1 MKTRKTDW
9 RVRAADPKDDKRKYR
24 AADWIVET
32 REVGEGKDKKTE
44 RVVRCSISSETP
56 YARYMADPESGEW
69 VKALEVLGHG
79 PGEIDDTRMR
89 DGLVIQDHHYGEQI
103 GIMDKPEVKDGK
115 ICGTIRFGHSQK
127 ARDIE
132 ADALDGIKRNMSV
145 GYIVNEYKRD
155 GVDAATGLPIF
166 RVTNW
171 TPYEASFVNVPADTN
186 IGVGR
191 KADTTENRSDGKTA
205 EAGHPETKNI
215 EAATIA
221 AERKDQMKLTAEQ
234 RQKIRELASAA
245 HVSGEEVADILTSE
259 RSFEEIREELLN
271 RREKYLAE
279 LAKKPAKPAEEARA
293 VIDEGDKA
301 KIRQKYDFAKVLRYY
316 AEVAESKYSSID
328 IGFER
333 EVSDELAKQTGR
345 AVQGILLPDF
355 VGNRAAANANDGG
368 LTLGTPAYNTD
379 TAAGGITGIG
389 GTGKDTI
396 ATMLLA
402 GQFIDALVATLVLRE
417 QLGAE
422 VLTGLV
428 GNISI
433 PKGGSI
439 SGGWVAE
446 GSNVAKKNPTFGQIT
461 ATPHTY
467 GAYVDITRKLLLQS
481 SVNVQAKVLEWLM
494 YACAAGIETAAFQGA
509 GTSGAPTGLCTA
521 LNAAATAWS
530 NAPTFDKIVDLVAAT
545 KTANSYKPSMK
556 FVGNSGVWAKLAKTR
571 DYEVLTDG
579 AQTPKNVGAI
589 GGSVRLLDTATNK
602 VIGRDFV
609 EANLM
614 PAAKLLFGDFTQL
627 SVCLWS
633 GTDIIVDPYA
643 NDTNG
648 GLRLVALQDSDILI
662 KRPESFALA
671 TGVHA

>member
-1 MKTRKTDW
+1 MKKRTIDR
-9 RVRAADPKDDKRKYR
+9 RIRADEPKDDKRKYR

-44 RVVRCSISSETP
+44 RVVRCSISSEKP
-56 YARYMADPESGEW
+56 YTRYMADPESGEW
-69 VKALEVLGHG
+69 VKALEVLGHK

-89 DGLVIQDHHYGEQI
+89 DGLVIQDTHYGEQI

-155 GVDAATGLPIF
+155 GVDAKTGLPIF

-191 KADTTENRSDGKTA
+191 AESDEPTTRTA
-205 EAGHPETKNI
+205 AKP
-215 EAATIA
+215 A
-221 AERKDQMKLTAEQ
+221 AESTNKKGIQIMDKPTTAGYTAEQ
-234 RQKIRELASAA
+234 KTKIREMASAA

-279 LAKKPAKPAEEARA
+279 LAKKPAKPATEARA
-293 VIDEGDKA
+293 VIDEGDQK

-316 AEVAESKYSSID
+316 AEVAESKFSSID

-355 VGNRAAANANDGG
+355 VGNRAAANSSDGS
-368 LTLGTPAYNTD
+368 LTLGTPAYDTD
-379 TAAGGITGIG
+379 TAAGGIAGIG
-389 GTGKDTI
+389 GAGKNLVDN
-396 ATMLLA
+396 MLLS
-402 GQFIDALVATLVLRE
+402 GLFIDALVATLVLRE

-446 GSNVAKKNPTFGQIT
+446 GSNASKKNPTFGQIT

-494 YACAAGIETAAFQGA
+494 YACAAGIETAAFQGS
-509 GTSGAPTGLCTA
+509 GTSGAPKGLCTA
-521 LNAAATAWS
+521 ISGTTWGNT
-530 NAPTFDKIVDLVAAT
+530 PTFDKIVDLIAAT
-545 KTANSYKPSMK
+545 KIANSYKPSMK
-556 FVGNSGVWAKLAKTR
+556 FVGDAGVWAKLAKTR
-571 DYEVLTDG
+571 DFEMLTDG
-579 AQTPKNVGAI
+579 ASDGAKNVGAI

-614 PAAKLLFGDFTQL
+614 PEKKLLFGDFTQL

-662 KRPESFALA
+662 KRPESFGLA
-671 TGVHA
+671 TNVHA

>member
-1 MKTRKTDW
+1 MKKRTIDR
-9 RVRAADPKDDKRKYR
+9 RIRADEPKDDKRKYR

-56 YARYMADPESGEW
+56 YARYMEDPESGEL
-69 VKALEVLGHG
+69 VKALEVLGHK

-89 DGLVIQDHHYGEQI
+89 DGLVIQDTHYGEQI

-115 ICGTIRFGHSQK
+115 IVGTIRFGHSQK

-155 GVDAATGLPIF
+155 GVDEKTGLPIF

-171 TPYEASFVNVPADTN
+171 TPYEASFVNVPADTGV
-186 IGVGR
+186 GVGR
-191 KADTTENRSDGKTA
+191 EEHPQNKPQTT
-205 EAGHPETKNI
+205 
-215 EAATIA
+215 AAPA
-221 AERKDQMKLTAEQ
+221 VGERQTTMKLTAEQ

-279 LAKKPAKPAEEARA
+279 LAKKPAKPADESRA

-301 KIRQKYDFAKVLRYY
+301 KIRKQYDFVKVLRYF
-316 AEVAESKYSSID
+316 AEMSESKTSSID

-333 EVSDELAKQTGR
+333 EISDELARQTGR

-355 VGNRAAANANDGG
+355 IRSAANPSDGG
-368 LTLGTPAYNTD
+368 LTFGTPAYNTD
-379 TAAGGITGIG
+379 TSAGGITGIG
-389 GTGKDTI
+389 GAGKNLVET
-396 ATMLLA
+396 LLLS
-402 GQFIDALVATLVLRE
+402 GQFIEALVATLVLRGE
-417 QLGAE
+417 LGAE
-422 VLTGLV
+422 VLSGLV

-439 SGGWVAE
+439 SGGWISAE
-446 GSNVAKKNPTFGQIT
+446 GGNAPKKNPTVGQIT

-481 SVNVQAKVLEWLM
+481 SINVQAKVLGWLM
-494 YACAAGIETAAFQGA
+494 YACANGLETAAFQGT
-509 GTSGAPTGLCTA
+509 GSSGQPTGLCTA
-521 LNAAATAWS
+521 LNSGATAWS
-530 NAPTFDKIVDLVAAT
+530 NAPTFDKIIDLIAAT

-571 DYEVLTDG
+571 DFEILTDG
-579 AQTPKNVGAI
+579 ADTPKNVAAI

-602 VIGRDFV
+602 IVGRDFV

-614 PAAKLLFGDFTQL
+614 PSAKLLFGDFTQL
-627 SVCLWS
+627 CVCLWS
-633 GTDIIVDPYA
+633 GTDIVIDPYA
-643 NDTNG
+643 NSISG

-671 TGVHA
+671 TGVHS

>member
-89 DGLVIQDHHYGEQI
+89 DGLVIQDDHYGEQI

-191 KADTTENRSDGKTA
+191 A
-205 EAGHPETKNI
+205 EADEPTTRT
-215 EAATIA
+215 AAKPA
-221 AERKDQMKLTAEQ
+221 AESTNKKGIQIMDKPTTAGYTAEQ
-234 RQKIRELASAA
+234 KTKIREMASAA

-279 LAKKPAKPAEEARA
+279 LAKKPAKPAAEARA

-355 VGNRAAANANDGG
+355 VGNRAAANPSDGS

-422 VLTGLV
+422 VMTGLV

-439 SGGWVAE
+439 SGGWVSE
-446 GSNVAKKNPTFGQIT
+446 GNNVAKKNPTFGQIP

-481 SVNVQAKVLEWLM
+481 SINVQAKVLEWLM
-494 YACAAGIETAAFQGA
+494 YACAAGIETAAFQGS

-521 LNAAATAWS
+521 LTGTAWS
-530 NAPTFDKIVDLVAAT
+530 NAPTFDKIVDLIAAT

-556 FVGNSGVWAKLAKTR
+556 FVGNAGVWAKLAKTR

-579 AQTPKNVGAI
+579 ADTPKNVGAI

-614 PAAKLLFGDFTQL
+614 PNAKLLFGDFTQL
-627 SVCLWS
+627 AVCLWS

-662 KRPESFALA
+662 KRPESFGLA
-671 TGVHA
+671 TGVNA

>member
-1 MKTRKTDW
+1 MKKRTIDR
-9 RVRAADPKDDKRKYR
+9 RVRADEPKDDKRKYR
-24 AADWIVET
+24 AAEWIVET

-56 YARYMADPESGEW
+56 YTRYMADPESGEW

-89 DGLVIQDHHYGEQI
+89 DGLVIQDTHYGEQI

-115 ICGTIRFGHSQK
+115 IVGTIRFGHSQK

-155 GVDAATGLPIF
+155 GVDAKTGLPIF

-191 KADTTENRSDGKTA
+191 A
-205 EAGHPETKNI
+205 EADETI
-215 EAATIA
+215 TRTAAKPA
-221 AERKDQMKLTAEQ
+221 AESTNKKGIQIMDKPTTAGYTAEQ
-234 RQKIRELASAA
+234 KTKIREMASAA

-279 LAKKPAKPAEEARA
+279 LAKKPAKPAAEARA

-301 KIRQKYDFAKVLRYY
+301 KIKKRYDFVKVLRYL
-316 AEVAESKYSSID
+316 ADVAKGERPDVD

-333 EVSDELAKQTGR
+333 EVSDELARQTGR
-345 AVQGILLPDF
+345 AAQGILLPDF
-355 VGNRAAANANDGG
+355 IRAAANPSDGS

-389 GTGKDTI
+389 GAGKNLVET
-396 ATMLLA
+396 LLLS

-439 SGGWVAE
+439 TGGWISSE
-446 GSNVAKKNPTFGQIT
+446 GGNAAKKNPTFGQIT
-461 ATPHTY
+461 AEPHTY

-494 YACAAGIETAAFQGA
+494 YACANGLETAAFQGSGMA
-509 GTSGAPTGLCTA
+509 GQPTGLCTA
-521 LNAAATAWS
+521 LTGTAWS
-530 NAPTFDKIVDLVAAT
+530 NAPTFDKIVDLIAAT
-545 KTANSYKPSMK
+545 KIANSYKPSMK

-579 AQTPKNVGAI
+579 AETPKNVGAI

-614 PAAKLLFGDFTQL
+614 PNAKLLFGDFTQL
-627 SVCLWS
+627 TVCLWS
-633 GTDIIVDPYA
+633 GTDIVVDPYA

-662 KRPESFALA
+662 KRPESFGLA
-671 TGVHA
+671 TGVNA

>member
-1 MKTRKTDW
+1 MKERTIDR
-9 RVRAADPKDDKRKYR
+9 RVRAAEPKDDKRKYR

-89 DGLVIQDHHYGEQI
+89 DGLVIQDDHWGDQI

-115 ICGTIRFGHSQK
+115 IVGTIRFGHSQK

-191 KADTTENRSDGKTA
+191 A
-205 EAGHPETKNI
+205 EADETI
-215 EAATIA
+215 TRTAAKPA
-221 AERKDQMKLTAEQ
+221 AESTNKKGIQIMDKPTTAGYTAEQ
-234 RQKIRELASAA
+234 RTKIREMASSA

-271 RREKYLAE
+271 RREEYLAE
-279 LAKKPAKPAEEARA
+279 LAKKPAKPAAEARA

-316 AEVAESKYSSID
+316 AEVAESKFSSID

-333 EVSDELAKQTGR
+333 EVSDELKAKTGR

-355 VGNRAAANANDGG
+355 IGNRAAANQSDGS
-368 LTLGTPAYNTD
+368 LTLGTPAYDTD

-389 GTGKDTI
+389 GAGKNLIET
-396 ATMLLA
+396 LLLS

-428 GNISI
+428 GNIAI

-446 GSNVAKKNPTFGQIT
+446 GSNAAKKNPTFGQIT

-509 GTSGAPTGLCTA
+509 GTNGAPTGLCTA
-521 LNAAATAWS
+521 LTGTAWS
-530 NAPTFDKIVDLVAAT
+530 NAPTFDKIVDLIATT

-556 FVGNSGVWAKLAKTR
+556 FVGNAGVWAKLAKTR

-579 AQTPKNVGAI
+579 AASGAKNVGAI

-614 PAAKLLFGDFTQL
+614 PDAKLLFGDFTQL

-662 KRPESFALA
+662 KRPESFGLA

>member
-1 MKTRKTDW
+1 MKKRTIDR
-9 RVRAADPKDDKRKYR
+9 RVRADEPKDDKRKYR
-24 AADWIVET
+24 AAEWIVET

-69 VKALEVLGHG
+69 VKALEVLGHK

-89 DGLVIQDHHYGEQI
+89 DGLVIQDTHYGEQI

-115 ICGTIRFGHSQK
+115 IVGTIRFGHSQK

-155 GVDAATGLPIF
+155 GVDAKTGLPIF
-166 RVTNW
+166 RVTSW
-171 TPYEASFVNVPADTN
+171 TPYEASFVNVPADTGV
-186 IGVGR
+186 GVGR
-191 KADTTENRSDGKTA
+191 SAHSELNDTEQKGKRTM
-205 EAGHPETKNI
+205 EKPTNGY
-215 EAATIA
+215 
-221 AERKDQMKLTAEQ
+221 TAEQ
-234 RQKIRELASAA
+234 KTKIREMASAA

-279 LAKKPAKPAEEARA
+279 LAKKPAKPADKARA
-293 VIDEGDKA
+293 VIDESDKA

-333 EVSDELAKQTGR
+333 EISDEMAKQTGR

-355 VGNRAAANANDGG
+355 IGNRAAANPSDGQ

-389 GTGKDTI
+389 GAGKNLV
-396 ATMLLA
+396 ATLLLA
-402 GQFIDALVATLVLRE
+402 GQFIDALVVALVLRE

-439 SGGWVAE
+439 TGGWISSE
-446 GSNVAKKNPTFGQIT
+446 GGNAAKKNPTFGQIT

-494 YACAAGIETAAFQGA
+494 YACANGLETAAFQGSGTA
-509 GTSGAPTGLCTA
+509 GQPTGLCTA
-521 LNAAATAWS
+521 LTGTAWS
-530 NAPTFDKIVDLVAAT
+530 NAPTFDKIVDLIAAT
-545 KTANSYKPSMK
+545 KIANSYKPSMK

-579 AQTPKNVGAI
+579 ADTPKNVGAI

-614 PAAKLLFGDFTQL
+614 PNAKLLFGDFTQL
-627 SVCLWS
+627 TVCLWS
-633 GTDIIVDPYA
+633 GTDIVVDPYA

-662 KRPESFALA
+662 KRTESFGLA
-671 TGVHA
+671 TGVNA

>member
-1 MKTRKTDW
+1 MKKRTIDR
-9 RVRAADPKDDKRKYR
+9 RVRADEPKDDKCKYR
-24 AADWIVET
+24 AAEWVVET

-44 RVVRCSISSETP
+44 CVVRCSISSETP
-56 YARYMADPESGEW
+56 YVRYMADPESGEW
-69 VKALEVLGHG
+69 VKALEVLGHK

-89 DGLVIQDHHYGEQI
+89 DGLVIQDTHYGEQI

-115 ICGTIRFGHSQK
+115 IVGTIRFGHSQK

-155 GVDAATGLPIF
+155 GVDAKTGLPIF

-191 KADTTENRSDGKTA
+191 A
-205 EAGHPETKNI
+205 EADETI
-215 EAATIA
+215 TRTAAKPA
-221 AERKDQMKLTAEQ
+221 AESTNKKGIQIMDKPTTAGYTAEQ
-234 RQKIRELASAA
+234 KMKIREMASAA

-333 EVSDELAKQTGR
+333 EISDELAKQTGR

-379 TAAGGITGIG
+379 TAAGGIAGIG
-389 GTGKDTI
+389 GAGKNVIET
-396 ATMLLA
+396 LLLS
-402 GQFIDALVATLVLRE
+402 GQFIEALVVALVLRE

-428 GNISI
+428 GNVAI

-439 SGGWVAE
+439 SGGWVTE
-446 GSNVAKKNPTFGQIT
+446 GQNAPKKNPTLGQIT
-461 ATPHTY
+461 AMPHTY

-481 SVNVQAKVLEWLM
+481 SFDVQAKILQWLM
-494 YACAAGIETAAFQGA
+494 YACANGLESAAFQG
-509 GTSGAPTGLCTA
+509 TGADGQPKGLCTA
-521 LNAAATAWS
+521 LTGMAWG
-530 NAPTFDKIVDLVAAT
+530 NAPTFDKIVDLIAAA

-556 FVGNSGVWAKLAKTR
+556 FVGDAGVWAKLAKTR

-579 AQTPKNVGAI
+579 AASDAKNVGAI

-602 VIGRDFV
+602 LIGRDFV

-614 PAAKLLFGDFTQL
+614 PAKKLLFGDFTQL
-627 SVCLWS
+627 TVCLWS

-643 NDTNG
+643 NSTNG

-662 KRPESFALA
+662 KRPESFGLA

>member
-89 DGLVIQDHHYGEQI
+89 DGLVIQDDHYGEQI

-191 KADTTENRSDGKTA
+191 A
-205 EAGHPETKNI
+205 EADEPTTRT
-215 EAATIA
+215 AAKPA
-221 AERKDQMKLTAEQ
+221 AESTNKKGIQIMDKPTTAGYTADQKT
-234 RQKIRELASAA
+234 KIREMASAA

-279 LAKKPAKPAEEARA
+279 LAKKPAKPAAEARA
-293 VIDEGDKA
+293 VIDEGDQK

-328 IGFER
+328 IAFER
-333 EVSDELAKQTGR
+333 EISDELAKQTGR

-368 LTLGTPAYNTD
+368 LTLGTPAYDTD

-389 GTGKDTI
+389 GAGKNLIET
-396 ATMLLA
+396 LLLS

-481 SVNVQAKVLEWLM
+481 SVNVQAKVLEWLL

-521 LNAAATAWS
+521 LNSAATAWS
-530 NAPTFDKIVDLVAAT
+530 NAPTFDKIVDLVAAV
-545 KTANSYKPSMK
+545 KTANAYKPSMK

>member
-1 MKTRKTDW
+1 MKKRMIDR
-9 RVRAADPKDDKRKYR
+9 RVRADDPQNDGRLYR
-24 AADWIVET
+24 EAEFAVET
-32 REVGEGKDKKTE
+32 RAKENGEAET
-44 RVVRCSISSETP
+44 VVRATVSSEAP
-56 YARYMADPESGEW
+56 YRRAVLWDPEKEKYTAGY
-69 VKALEVLGHG
+69 EVLGHAD
-79 PGEIDDTRMR
+79 GEIDTSRMK
-89 DGLVIQDHHYGEQI
+89 DGLIIQDTHFGDQI
-103 GIMDKPEVKDGK
+103 GIIRKPEVKDGK
-115 ICGTIRFGHSQK
+115 IGGVIEFGCSERAQVIAKDAAAGIR
-127 ARDIE
+127 
-132 ADALDGIKRNMSV
+132 RNMSV
-145 GYIVNEYKRD
+145 GYIVNESKVVGKAED
-155 GVDAATGLPIF
+155 GLPII

-171 TPYEASFVNVPADTN
+171 TPYEASFVNVPADTRV
-186 IGVGR
+186 GVGR
-191 KADTTENRSDGKTA
+191 SHEENKNGGEPAAKQKGIQIMETPVKAGY
-205 EAGHPETKNI
+205 
-215 EAATIA
+215 
-221 AERKDQMKLTAEQ
+221 TAEQ
-234 RQKIRELASAA
+234 KTKIREMASAA

-279 LAKKPAKPAEEARA
+279 LAKKPAQPANESRT
-293 VIDEGDKA
+293 VIDEGDQK

-333 EVSDELAKQTGR
+333 EVSDELKAKTGR

-368 LTLGTPAYNTD
+368 LTLGTPAYSTD
-379 TAAGGITGIG
+379 TSAGGITGIG
-389 GTGKDTI
+389 GAGKNVIET
-396 ATMLLA
+396 LLLS

-439 SGGWVAE
+439 TGGWISTE
-446 GSNVAKKNPTFGQIT
+446 GGNAAKKNPTFGQIT

-521 LNAAATAWS
+521 LTGTAWS
-530 NAPTFDKIVDLVAAT
+530 NAPTFDKIVDLIAAT

-579 AQTPKNVGAI
+579 ASTPKNVGAI

-627 SVCLWS
+627 AVCLWS
-633 GTDIIVDPYA
+633 GTDIVVDPYA

-662 KRPESFALA
+662 KRPEAFALA
-671 TGVHA
+671 TGVHS

>member
-1 MKTRKTDW
+1 MKKRTIDR
-9 RVRAADPKDDKRKYR
+9 RIRADEPKDDKRKYR

-56 YARYMADPESGEW
+56 YARYMEDPESGEW
-69 VKALEVLGHG
+69 VKALEVLGHK

-89 DGLVIQDHHYGEQI
+89 DGLVIQDTHYGEQI

-115 ICGTIRFGHSQK
+115 IVGTIRFGHSQK

-155 GVDAATGLPIF
+155 GVDEKTGLPIF

-171 TPYEASFVNVPADTN
+171 TPYEASFVNVPADAGV
-186 IGVGR
+186 GVGR
-191 KADTTENRSDGKTA
+191 SAHSELNDTEQKGKRTM
-205 EAGHPETKNI
+205 EKPTNGY
-215 EAATIA
+215 
-221 AERKDQMKLTAEQ
+221 TAEQ
-234 RQKIRELASAA
+234 KTKIREMASAA

-279 LAKKPAKPAEEARA
+279 LAKKPAKPADESRA

-301 KIRQKYDFAKVLRYY
+301 KIRKRYDFVKVLRYF
-316 AEVAESKYSSID
+316 AEMSESKTSSID

-333 EVSDELAKQTGR
+333 EISDELARQTGR

-355 VGNRAAANANDGG
+355 IRSAANPSDGG
-368 LTLGTPAYNTD
+368 LTFGTPAYNTD
-379 TAAGGITGIG
+379 TSAGGITGIG
-389 GTGKDTI
+389 GAGKNLVET
-396 ATMLLA
+396 LLLS
-402 GQFIDALVATLVLRE
+402 GQFIEALVATLVLRGE
-417 QLGAE
+417 LGAE
-422 VLTGLV
+422 VLSGLV

-439 SGGWVAE
+439 SGGWISAE
-446 GSNVAKKNPTFGQIT
+446 GGNAPKKNPTVGQIT

-481 SVNVQAKVLEWLM
+481 SINVQAKVLGWLM
-494 YACAAGIETAAFQGA
+494 YACANGLETAAFQGT
-509 GTSGAPTGLCTA
+509 GSSGQPTGLCTA
-521 LNAAATAWS
+521 LNSGATAWS
-530 NAPTFDKIVDLVAAT
+530 NAPTFDKIIDLIAAT

-571 DYEVLTDG
+571 DFEILTDG
-579 AQTPKNVGAI
+579 ADTPKNVAAI

-602 VIGRDFV
+602 IVGRDFV

-614 PAAKLLFGDFTQL
+614 PNAKLLFGDFTQL
-627 SVCLWS
+627 CVCLWS
-633 GTDIIVDPYA
+633 GTDIVIDPYA
-643 NDTNG
+643 NSISG

>member
-1 MKTRKTDW
+1 MGKKKADYEPRNDGRVFREAEIVAETRDAGDGKTETI
-9 RVRAADPKDDKRKYR
+9 VRAT
-24 AADWIVET
+24 V
-32 REVGEGKDKKTE
+32 
-44 RVVRCSISSETP
+44 SSETP
-56 YARYMADPESGEW
+56 YTRFMWDEEVGARVRGH
-69 VKALEVLGHG
+69 EVLGHAS
-79 PGEIDDTRMR
+79 GEIDESRMR
-89 DGLVIQDHHYGEQI
+89 DGLVIQDTHWGDQI
-103 GIMDKPEVKDGK
+103 GIIRKPELKDGK
-115 ICGTIRFGHSQK
+115 LGGVIEFGCGARAQEI
-127 ARDIE
+127 ARD
-132 ADALDGIKRNMSV
+132 AAAGIRRNMSV
-145 GYIVNEYKRD
+145 GYIVNEYKKVGKAED
-155 GVDAATGLPIF
+155 GLPIF
-166 RVTNW
+166 RVTRW

-191 KADTTENRSDGKTA
+191 AEVDETITHTA
-205 EAGHPETKNI
+205 AKP
-215 EAATIA
+215 A
-221 AERKDQMKLTAEQ
+221 AESTNKKGIQIMDKPNTAGYTAEQ
-234 RQKIRELASAA
+234 KTKIREMASAA
-245 HVSGEEVADILTSE
+245 HVSGAEVADILTSE

-279 LAKKPAKPAEEARA
+279 LAKKPAKPAAEARA
-293 VIDEGDKA
+293 VIDDGDQK
-301 KIRQKYDFAKVLRYY
+301 KIRQKYDFTKVLRYY
-316 AEVAESKYSSID
+316 AEVAESKFSNID

-355 VGNRAAANANDGG
+355 VGNRAAANSSDGS
-368 LTLGTPAYNTD
+368 LTLGKPAYNTD

-389 GTGKDTI
+389 GAGKNLVEN
-396 ATMLLA
+396 MLLS
-402 GQFIDALVATLVLRE
+402 GLFIDALVATLVLRE

-494 YACAAGIETAAFQGA
+494 YACAAGIETAAFQGS
-509 GTSGAPTGLCTA
+509 GTSGAPKGLCTA
-521 LNAAATAWS
+521 ISGTAWD
-530 NAPTFDKIVDLVAAT
+530 NTPTFDKIVDLIAAT
-545 KTANSYKPSMK
+545 KIANSYKPSMK
-556 FVGNSGVWAKLAKTR
+556 FVGDAGVWAKLAKTR

-579 AQTPKNVGAI
+579 AESGAKNVGAI
-589 GGSVRLLDTATNK
+589 GGCVRLLDTATNK

-614 PAAKLLFGDFTQL
+614 PVKKLLFGDFTQL

-662 KRPESFALA
+662 KRPESFGLA

>member
-1 MKTRKTDW
+1 MKTKKTDW

-89 DGLVIQDHHYGEQI
+89 DGLVIQDNHYGEQI
-103 GIMDKPEVKDGK
+103 GIMDRPEVKDGK

-145 GYIVNEYKRD
+145 GYIVNEYRRD

-191 KADTTENRSDGKTA
+191 A
-205 EAGHPETKNI
+205 EADETI
-215 EAATIA
+215 TRTAAKPA
-221 AERKDQMKLTAEQ
+221 AESTNKKGIQIMDKPTTAGYTADQKT
-234 RQKIRELASAA
+234 KIREMASAA

-279 LAKKPAKPAEEARA
+279 LAKKPAKPAAEARA
-293 VIDEGDKA
+293 VIDEGDQK

-328 IGFER
+328 IAFER
-333 EVSDELAKQTGR
+333 EISDELAKQTGR

-368 LTLGTPAYNTD
+368 LTLGTPAYDTD

-389 GTGKDTI
+389 GAGKNLIET
-396 ATMLLA
+396 LLLS

-481 SVNVQAKVLEWLM
+481 SVNVQAKVLEWLL

-521 LNAAATAWS
+521 LNSAATAWS
-530 NAPTFDKIVDLVAAT
+530 NAPTFDKIVDLVAAV
-545 KTANSYKPSMK
+545 KTANAYKPSMK

>member
-1 MKTRKTDW
+1 MKKRTIDR
-9 RVRAADPKDDKRKYR
+9 RIRAAEPKDDKRKYR

-56 YARYMADPESGEW
+56 YTRYMADPESGEW
-69 VKALEVLGHG
+69 VKALEVLGHK

-89 DGLVIQDHHYGEQI
+89 DGLVIQDTHYGEQI

-115 ICGTIRFGHSQK
+115 IVGTIRFGHSQK

-155 GVDAATGLPIF
+155 GVDAKTGLPIF

-191 KADTTENRSDGKTA
+191 NANTTENRNDGKTA
-205 EAGHPETKNI
+205 EAGHPET
-215 EAATIA
+215 ATTTA
-221 AERKDQMKLTAEQ
+221 PAVGERQTTMKLTPEQ

-279 LAKKPAKPAEEARA
+279 LAKKPAKPADEARA

-301 KIRQKYDFAKVLRYY
+301 KIKKRYDFVKVLRYL
-316 AEVAESKYSSID
+316 ADVAKGERPDVD

-355 VGNRAAANANDGG
+355 IRAAANQSDGS

-389 GTGKDTI
+389 GAGKNLVET
-396 ATMLLA
+396 LLLS

-439 SGGWVAE
+439 TGGWISAE
-446 GSNVAKKNPTFGQIT
+446 GGNAAKKNPTFGQIT
-461 ATPHTY
+461 AEPHTY

-494 YACAAGIETAAFQGA
+494 YACANGLETAAFQGSGTA
-509 GTSGAPTGLCTA
+509 GQPTGLCTA
-521 LNAAATAWS
+521 LTGTAWS
-530 NAPTFDKIVDLVAAT
+530 NAPTFDKIVDLIAAT
-545 KTANSYKPSMK
+545 KIANSYKPSMK

-579 AQTPKNVGAI
+579 ADTPKNVGAI

-614 PAAKLLFGDFTQL
+614 PNAKLLFGDFTQL
-627 SVCLWS
+627 TVCLWS
-633 GTDIIVDPYA
+633 GTDIVVDPYA

-662 KRPESFALA
+662 KRPESFGLA

>member
-1 MKTRKTDW
+1 MKKRTIDR
-9 RVRAADPKDDKRKYR
+9 RIRADEPKDDKRKYR

-56 YARYMADPESGEW
+56 YTRYMADPESGEW
-69 VKALEVLGHG
+69 VKALEVLGHK

-89 DGLVIQDHHYGEQI
+89 DGLVIQDTHYGEQI

-115 ICGTIRFGHSQK
+115 LCGTIRFGHSQK
-127 ARDIE
+127 ARDTE

-155 GVDAATGLPIF
+155 GVDAKTGLPIF

-191 KADTTENRSDGKTA
+191 A
-205 EAGHPETKNI
+205 EADETI
-215 EAATIA
+215 TRTAAKPA
-221 AERKDQMKLTAEQ
+221 AESTNKKGIQIMDKPTTAGYTAEQ
-234 RQKIRELASAA
+234 KTKIREMASAA

-279 LAKKPAKPAEEARA
+279 LAKKPAKPAAEART
-293 VIDEGDKA
+293 VIDEGDKK

-328 IGFER
+328 IAFER
-333 EVSDELAKQTGR
+333 EISDELVKQTGR

-355 VGNRAAANANDGG
+355 VGNRAAANPSDGS

-439 SGGWVAE
+439 SGGWVSE
-446 GSNVAKKNPTFGQIT
+446 GSNVAKKNPTFGQIP

-481 SVNVQAKVLEWLM
+481 SINVQAKVLEWLM
-494 YACAAGIETAAFQGA
+494 YACAAGIETAAFQGT
-509 GTSGAPTGLCTA
+509 GTNGAPTGLCTS
-521 LNAAATAWS
+521 LTGTAWS
-530 NAPTFDKIVDLVAAT
+530 NAPTFDKIVDLIAAT

-556 FVGNSGVWAKLAKTR
+556 FVGNAGVWAKLAKTR

-579 AQTPKNVGAI
+579 ASTPKNVGAI

-633 GTDIIVDPYA
+633 GTDIVVDPYA
-643 NDTNG
+643 NSTNG
-648 GLRLVALQDSDILI
+648 GLRIVALQDSDILI
-662 KRPESFALA
+662 KRPESFGLA

>member
-1 MKTRKTDW
+1 MKKRTIDSRI
-9 RVRAADPKDDKRKYR
+9 RADEPKDDKRKYR

-56 YARYMADPESGEW
+56 YTRYMADPESGEW
-69 VKALEVLGHG
+69 VKALEVLGHK

-89 DGLVIQDHHYGEQI
+89 DGLVIQDTHFGEQI

-145 GYIVNEYKRD
+145 GYIVNDYKRD
-155 GVDAATGLPIF
+155 GVDAKTGLPIF

-191 KADTTENRSDGKTA
+191 A
-205 EAGHPETKNI
+205 EADETI
-215 EAATIA
+215 TRTAAKPA
-221 AERKDQMKLTAEQ
+221 AESTNKKGIQIMDNPTTAGYTAEQ
-234 RQKIRELASAA
+234 KTKIREMASAA

-279 LAKKPAKPAEEARA
+279 LAKKPAKPAAEARA
-293 VIDEGDKA
+293 VIDEGDRA
-301 KIRQKYDFAKVLRYY
+301 KIKKRYDFVKVVRYLADVAKGERPDV
-316 AEVAESKYSSID
+316 D

-333 EVSDELAKQTGR
+333 EISDELANQTGR

-355 VGNRAAANANDGG
+355 VGNRAAANPSDGS

-379 TAAGGITGIG
+379 TEAGGITGIG
-389 GTGKDTI
+389 GAGKNLIET
-396 ATMLLA
+396 LLLS
-402 GQFIDALVATLVLRE
+402 GQFIDALVETLVLRE

-446 GSNVAKKNPTFGQIT
+446 GSNASKKNPTFGQIT

-494 YACAAGIETAAFQGA
+494 YACAAGIETAAFQGS
-509 GTSGAPTGLCTA
+509 GTSGAPKGLCTA
-521 LNAAATAWS
+521 ISGTAWG
-530 NAPTFDKIVDLVAAT
+530 NTPTFDKIVDLIAAT
-545 KTANSYKPSMK
+545 KIANSYKPSMK
-556 FVGNSGVWAKLAKTR
+556 FVGDAGVWAKLAKTR
-571 DYEVLTDG
+571 DFEVLTDG
-579 AQTPKNVGAI
+579 AETPKNVGAI

-614 PAAKLLFGDFTQL
+614 PNAKLLFGDFTQL
-627 SVCLWS
+627 TVCLWS

-662 KRPESFALA
+662 KRPESFGLA
-671 TGVHA
+671 TNVHA

>member
-1 MKTRKTDW
+1 MGKKKADYEPRNDGRVFREAEIVAETRDAGDGKTETI
-9 RVRAADPKDDKRKYR
+9 VRAT
-24 AADWIVET
+24 V
-32 REVGEGKDKKTE
+32 
-44 RVVRCSISSETP
+44 SSETP
-56 YARYMADPESGEW
+56 YPRLMWDEEVGARVRGH
-69 VKALEVLGHG
+69 EVLGHAS
-79 PGEIDDTRMR
+79 GEIDESRMR
-89 DGLVIQDHHYGEQI
+89 DGLVIQDTHWGDQI
-103 GIMDKPEVKDGK
+103 GIIRKPELKDGK
-115 ICGTIRFGHSQK
+115 LGGVIEFGCGARAQEI
-127 ARDIE
+127 ARD
-132 ADALDGIKRNMSV
+132 AAAGIRRNMSV
-145 GYIVNEYKRD
+145 GYIVNEYKKVGKAED
-155 GVDAATGLPIF
+155 GLPIF
-166 RVTNW
+166 RVTRW

-191 KADTTENRSDGKTA
+191 AEVDETITRTA
-205 EAGHPETKNI
+205 AKP
-215 EAATIA
+215 A
-221 AERKDQMKLTAEQ
+221 AESTNKKGIQIMDKPNTAGYTAEQ
-234 RQKIRELASAA
+234 KTKIREMASAA
-245 HVSGEEVADILTSE
+245 HVSGAEVADILTSE

-279 LAKKPAKPAEEARA
+279 LAKKPAKPAAEARA
-293 VIDEGDKA
+293 VIDDGDQK
-301 KIRQKYDFAKVLRYY
+301 KIRQKYDFTKVLRYY
-316 AEVAESKYSSID
+316 AEVAESKFSSID

-355 VGNRAAANANDGG
+355 VGNRAAANSSDGS
-368 LTLGTPAYNTD
+368 LTLGTPAYDTD

-389 GTGKDTI
+389 GAGKNLVEN
-396 ATMLLA
+396 MLLS
-402 GQFIDALVATLVLRE
+402 GLFIDALVATLVLRE

-509 GTSGAPTGLCTA
+509 GTSGAPKGLCTA
-521 LNAAATAWS
+521 LSGKAWG
-530 NAPTFDKIVDLVAAT
+530 NAPTFDKIVDLIAAA
-545 KTANSYKPSMK
+545 KIANSYKPSMK

-579 AQTPKNVGAI
+579 AETQKNVGAI
-589 GGSVRLLDTATNK
+589 GGAVRLLDTATNK

-614 PAAKLLFGDFTQL
+614 PDAKLLFGDFTQL
-627 SVCLWS
+627 AVCLWS

-662 KRPESFALA
+662 KRPESFCLA

>member
-1 MKTRKTDW
+1 MKTRKTDR

-32 REVGEGKDKKTE
+32 REVGEGEDKKTE

-89 DGLVIQDHHYGEQI
+89 DGLVIQDTHYGEQI

-145 GYIVNEYKRD
+145 GYTVNEYRRD

-171 TPYEASFVNVPADTN
+171 TPYEASFVNVPADTAV
-186 IGVGR
+186 GVGR
-191 KADTTENRSDGKTA
+191 SQENKNGGEPAAKQKGIQIMETPVTTKAGY
-205 EAGHPETKNI
+205 
-215 EAATIA
+215 
-221 AERKDQMKLTAEQ
+221 TAEQ
-234 RQKIRELASAA
+234 KVKIREMASAA

-279 LAKKPAKPAEEARA
+279 LAKKPAKPAAEVRA
-293 VIDEGDKA
+293 VIDESDKK
-301 KIRQKYDFAKVLRYY
+301 KIRQRYDFAKVLRYY
-316 AEVAESKYSSID
+316 AEVAESKFSGID

-333 EVSDELAKQTGR
+333 EVSDELAQKTGR

-355 VGNRAAANANDGG
+355 VGNRAAANPSDGT

-379 TAAGGITGIG
+379 TSAGGITGIG

-396 ATMLLA
+396 ATMLLS

-521 LNAAATAWS
+521 LTATAWS
-530 NAPTFDKIVDLVAAT
+530 NAPTFDKIVDLVAST

-556 FVGNSGVWAKLAKTR
+556 FVGNAGVWAKLAKTR
-571 DYEVLTDG
+571 DYEILTDG
-579 AQTPKNVGAI
+579 ASTPKNVGAI

-662 KRPESFALA
+662 KRPEAFALA
-671 TGVHA
+671 SGVHS

>member
-1 MKTRKTDW
+1 MKKRTIDR
-9 RVRAADPKDDKRKYR
+9 RVRADEPKDDKRKYR
-24 AADWIVET
+24 AAEWIVET

-56 YARYMADPESGEW
+56 YARYMADPESGEY
-69 VKALEVLGHG
+69 VKALEVLGHK

-89 DGLVIQDHHYGEQI
+89 DGLVIQDTHYGEQI

-115 ICGTIRFGHSQK
+115 IVGTIRFGHSQK

-171 TPYEASFVNVPADTN
+171 TPYEASFVNVPADTGV
-186 IGVGR
+186 GVGR
-191 KADTTENRSDGKTA
+191 NADAELKQKTS
-205 EAGHPETKNI
+205 TS
-215 EAATIA
+215 AAIPA
-221 AERKDQMKLTAEQ
+221 VGERKTTMKYTAEQ
-234 RQKIRELASAA
+234 RQKIRELAAAA
-245 HVSGEEVADILTSE
+245 HVPGEEVADILTSE
-259 RSFEEIREELLN
+259 RSFEEVREELLN

-279 LAKKPAKPAEEARA
+279 LAKKPAKPSEEARA
-293 VIDEGDKA
+293 VIDEGDQK

-333 EVSDELAKQTGR
+333 EISDELKAKTGR

-355 VGNRAAANANDGG
+355 VGNRAAANASDGG
-368 LTLGTPAYNTD
+368 LTLGTPAYDTD
-379 TAAGGITGIG
+379 TGAGGISGIG
-389 GTGKDTI
+389 GAGNNTI

-439 SGGWVAE
+439 TGGWISSE
-446 GSNVAKKNPTFGQIT
+446 GGNAAKKNPTFGQIT

-494 YACAAGIETAAFQGA
+494 YACANGLETAAFQGSGTA
-509 GTSGAPTGLCTA
+509 GQPTGLCTA
-521 LNAAATAWS
+521 LTGTAWS
-530 NAPTFDKIVDLVAAT
+530 NAPTFDKIVDLIAAT
-545 KTANSYKPSMK
+545 KIANSYKPSMK

-571 DYEVLTDG
+571 DFEVLTDG
-579 AQTPKNVGAI
+579 ASTPKNVGAI

-614 PAAKLLFGDFTQL
+614 PNAKLLFGDFTQL
-627 SVCLWS
+627 TVCLWS
-633 GTDIIVDPYA
+633 GTDIVVDPYA

-662 KRPESFALA
+662 KRPESFGLA

>member
-56 YARYMADPESGEW
+56 YTRYMADPESGEW

-79 PGEIDDTRMR
+79 PGEIDDSRMR
-89 DGLVIQDHHYGEQI
+89 DGLVIQDDHYGDQI

-145 GYIVNEYKRD
+145 GYMVNEYRRD
-155 GVDAATGLPIF
+155 GVDKATGLPIF

-171 TPYEASFVNVPADTN
+171 TPYEASFVNVPADTGV
-186 IGVGR
+186 GVGR
-191 KADTTENRSDGKTA
+191 NADAELKQKTS
-205 EAGHPETKNI
+205 TS
-215 EAATIA
+215 AAIPA
-221 AERKDQMKLTAEQ
+221 VGERKTTMKYTAEQ
-234 RQKIRELASAA
+234 RQKIRELAAAA
-245 HVSGEEVADILTSE
+245 HVPGEEVADILTSE
-259 RSFEEIREELLN
+259 RSFEEVREELLN

-279 LAKKPAKPAEEARA
+279 LAKKPAKPAAESRA
-293 VIDEGDKA
+293 VIDEGTKREIQKRYNLVNVIRFLADAA
-301 KIRQKYDFAKVLRYY
+301 KGERSDV
-316 AEVAESKYSSID
+316 D

-333 EVSDELAKQTGR
+333 EISDELAKQTNR

-355 VGNRAAANANDGG
+355 VRAAANANDGG
-368 LTLGTPAYNTD
+368 LTLGTPAYDTD
-379 TAAGGITGIG
+379 TAAGGISGIG
-389 GTGKDTI
+389 GAGKNTI
-396 ATMLLA
+396 ATNLLA
-402 GQFIDALVATLVLRE
+402 GRFIEALRDALVLNT
-417 QLGAE
+417 LGAE
-422 VLTGLV
+422 IITGLV
-428 GNISI
+428 GDIAI

-439 SGGWVAE
+439 AGGWISAE
-446 GSNVAKKNPTFGQIT
+446 GGNASKKNPTFGQIT

-467 GAYVDITRKLLLQS
+467 GAYVDITRKLLIQS
-481 SVNVQAKVLEWLM
+481 SIDVQAKVLEWLM
-494 YACAAGIETAAFQGA
+494 YACAKGIETAAFQGT
-509 GTSGAPTGLCTA
+509 GSSGQPTGLATA
-521 LNAAATAWS
+521 LNSGATAWS
-530 NAPTFDKIVDLVAAT
+530 NTPTFDKLVALIAAT
-545 KTANSYKPSMK
+545 KTANSFKPSMR
-556 FVGNSGVWAKLAKTR
+556 FVGTSGVWSKLATTR

-579 AQTPKNVGAI
+579 ASTPKNVGAI

-627 SVCLWS
+627 AVCLWS

-662 KRPESFALA
+662 KRPESFGLA

>member
-1 MKTRKTDW
+1 MKKRTIDR
-9 RVRAADPKDDKRKYR
+9 RIRADEPKDDKRKYR

-56 YARYMADPESGEW
+56 YTRYMADPESGEW

-89 DGLVIQDHHYGEQI
+89 DGLVIQDTHYGEQI

-115 ICGTIRFGHSQK
+115 IVGTIRFGHSQK

-191 KADTTENRSDGKTA
+191 A
-205 EAGHPETKNI
+205 EADEPTTRT
-215 EAATIA
+215 AAKPA
-221 AERKDQMKLTAEQ
+221 AESTNKKGIQIMDKPTTAGYTAEQ
-234 RQKIRELASAA
+234 KTKIREMASAA

-333 EVSDELAKQTGR
+333 EISDELAKQTGR

-355 VGNRAAANANDGG
+355 VGNRAAANPSDGS
-368 LTLGTPAYNTD
+368 LTLGTPAYDTD

-389 GTGKDTI
+389 GAGKNLI
-396 ATMLLA
+396 ANMLLS

-439 SGGWVAE
+439 TGGWISTE
-446 GSNVAKKNPTFGQIT
+446 GGNAAKKNPTFGQIT

-494 YACAAGIETAAFQGA
+494 YACANGLETAAFQGSGTA
-509 GTSGAPTGLCTA
+509 GQPTGLCTA
-521 LNAAATAWS
+521 LSGTAWS
-530 NAPTFDKIVDLVAAT
+530 NAPTFDKIVDLIAAT
-545 KTANSYKPSMK
+545 KIANSYKPSMK

-579 AQTPKNVGAI
+579 ADTQKNVGAI

-614 PAAKLLFGDFTQL
+614 PEKKLLFGDFTQL

-662 KRPESFALA
+662 KRPESFGLA
-671 TGVHA
+671 TNVHA

>member
-1 MKTRKTDW
+1 
-9 RVRAADPKDDKRKYR
+9 
-24 AADWIVET
+24 
-32 REVGEGKDKKTE
+32 
-44 RVVRCSISSETP
+44 
-56 YARYMADPESGEW
+56 
-69 VKALEVLGHG
+69 
-79 PGEIDDTRMR
+79 
-89 DGLVIQDHHYGEQI
+89 
-103 GIMDKPEVKDGK
+103 MDKP
-115 ICGTIRFGHSQK
+115 TT
-127 ARDIE
+127 A
-132 ADALDGIKRNMSV
+132 
-145 GYIVNEYKRD
+145 GY
-155 GVDAATGLPIF
+155 
-166 RVTNW
+166 
-171 TPYEASFVNVPADTN
+171 
-186 IGVGR
+186 
-191 KADTTENRSDGKTA
+191 
-205 EAGHPETKNI
+205 
-215 EAATIA
+215 
-221 AERKDQMKLTAEQ
+221 TAEQ
-234 RQKIRELASAA
+234 KTKIREMASAA

-279 LAKKPAKPAEEARA
+279 LAKKPAKPAAEARA

-316 AEVAESKYSSID
+316 AEVAESKFSSID

-333 EVSDELAKQTGR
+333 EVSDELKAKTGR

-355 VGNRAAANANDGG
+355 VGNRAAANPSDGA
-368 LTLGTPAYNTD
+368 LTLGTPAYDTD

-389 GTGKDTI
+389 GAGKNLIET
-396 ATMLLA
+396 LLLS

-428 GNISI
+428 GNIAI

-446 GSNVAKKNPTFGQIT
+446 GSNAAKKNPTFGQIT

-509 GTSGAPTGLCTA
+509 GTNGAPTGLCTA
-521 LNAAATAWS
+521 LAGTAWS
-530 NAPTFDKIVDLVAAT
+530 NAPTFDKIVDLIAAT

-556 FVGNSGVWAKLAKTR
+556 FVGNAGVWAKLAKTR

-579 AQTPKNVGAI
+579 ATAPKNVGAI

-614 PAAKLLFGDFTQL
+614 PDAKLLFGDFTQL

-662 KRPESFALA
+662 KRPESFGLA

>member
-1 MKTRKTDW
+1 MKKRTIDR
-9 RVRAADPKDDKRKYR
+9 RIRADEPKDDKRKYR

-56 YARYMADPESGEW
+56 YIRYMADPESGKW
-69 VKALEVLGHG
+69 VKALEVLGHK

-89 DGLVIQDHHYGEQI
+89 DGLVIQDTHHGEQI

-155 GVDAATGLPIF
+155 GVDAKTGLPIF

-191 KADTTENRSDGKTA
+191 A
-205 EAGHPETKNI
+205 EADEPTTRT
-215 EAATIA
+215 AAKPA
-221 AERKDQMKLTAEQ
+221 AESTNKKGIQIMDKPTTAGYTAEQ
-234 RQKIRELASAA
+234 KTKIREMASAA

-279 LAKKPAKPAEEARA
+279 LAKKPAKPAAEARA

-355 VGNRAAANANDGG
+355 VGNRAAANPSDGS

-422 VLTGLV
+422 VMTGLV

-439 SGGWVAE
+439 SGGWVSE
-446 GSNVAKKNPTFGQIT
+446 GSNVAKKNPTFGQIP

-481 SVNVQAKVLEWLM
+481 SINVQAKVLEWLM
-494 YACAAGIETAAFQGA
+494 YACAAGIETAAFQGT
-509 GTSGAPTGLCTA
+509 GTSGAPKGLCTA
-521 LNAAATAWS
+521 LDGTSWG
-530 NAPTFDKIVDLVAAT
+530 NAPTFDKIVDLIATT

-556 FVGNSGVWAKLAKTR
+556 FVGNAGVWAKLAKTR
-571 DYEVLTDG
+571 DFEMLTDG
-579 AQTPKNVGAI
+579 ASDGAKNVGAI

-614 PAAKLLFGDFTQL
+614 PNAKLLFGDFTQL
-627 SVCLWS
+627 AVCLWS

-662 KRPESFALA
+662 KRPESFGLA

>member
-1 MKTRKTDW
+1 MKKRTIDR
-9 RVRAADPKDDKRKYR
+9 RIRADEPKDDKRKYR

-56 YARYMADPESGEW
+56 YTRYMADPESGEW

-89 DGLVIQDHHYGEQI
+89 DGLVIQDTHYGEQI

-155 GVDAATGLPIF
+155 GVDAKTGLPIF

-191 KADTTENRSDGKTA
+191 A
-205 EAGHPETKNI
+205 EADETTTRT
-215 EAATIA
+215 AAKPA
-221 AERKDQMKLTAEQ
+221 AESTNKKGIQIMDKPTTAGYTAEQ
-234 RQKIRELASAA
+234 KTKIREMASAA

-279 LAKKPAKPAEEARA
+279 LAKKPAKPAAEARA

-301 KIRQKYDFAKVLRYY
+301 KIKKRYDFVKVVRHLADVAKGEHPDV
-316 AEVAESKYSSID
+316 D

-355 VGNRAAANANDGG
+355 IRAAANPSDGS
-368 LTLGTPAYNTD
+368 LTLGTPAYDTD

-389 GTGKDTI
+389 GAGKNLV
-396 ATMLLA
+396 ATLLLS

-439 SGGWVAE
+439 TGGWISTE
-446 GSNVAKKNPTFGQIT
+446 GGNAAKKNPTFGQIT

-494 YACAAGIETAAFQGA
+494 YACANGLETAAFQGSGTA
-509 GTSGAPTGLCTA
+509 GQPTGLCTA
-521 LNAAATAWS
+521 LTGTAWS
-530 NAPTFDKIVDLVAAT
+530 NAPTFDKIVDLIAAT
-545 KTANSYKPSMK
+545 KIANSYKPSMK

-579 AQTPKNVGAI
+579 ADTPKNVGAI

-614 PAAKLLFGDFTQL
+614 PNAKLLFGDFTQL
-627 SVCLWS
+627 TVCLWS
-633 GTDIIVDPYA
+633 GTDIVVDPYA

-662 KRPESFALA
+662 KRPESFGLA
-671 TGVHA
+671 TGVNA

>member
-1 MKTRKTDW
+1 MKKLLTIDIRTRADDPKQDGRLFREAEFAVDT
-9 RVRAADPKDDKRKYR
+9 RAKENGETETVVRAS
-24 AADWIVET
+24 V
-32 REVGEGKDKKTE
+32 
-44 RVVRCSISSETP
+44 SSEAP
-56 YARYMADPESGEW
+56 YLRTCMWNPEKEKYTAGY
-69 VKALEVLGHG
+69 EVLGHAD
-79 PGEIDDTRMR
+79 GEIDTTRMK
-89 DGLVIQDHHYGEQI
+89 DGLVIQDTHWGDQI
-103 GIMDKPEVKDGK
+103 GIIRKPEVKDGK
-115 ICGTIRFGHSQK
+115 IGGVIEFGCSERAQVIAKDAAAGIR
-127 ARDIE
+127 
-132 ADALDGIKRNMSV
+132 RNMSV
-145 GYIVNEYKRD
+145 GYIVNESKVVGTAED
-155 GVDAATGLPIF
+155 GLPII
-166 RVTNW
+166 RVVDW
-171 TPYEASFVNVPADTN
+171 TPYEASFVNVPADTAV
-186 IGVGR
+186 GVGR
-191 KADTTENRSDGKTA
+191 SHEGNKNGGEPAAKQKGIQIMETPVKAGY
-205 EAGHPETKNI
+205 
-215 EAATIA
+215 
-221 AERKDQMKLTAEQ
+221 TAEQ
-234 RQKIRELASAA
+234 KVKIREMASAA

-271 RREKYLAE
+271 RREEYLAE
-279 LAKKPAKPAEEARA
+279 LAKKPAKPAAEARA
-293 VIDEGDKA
+293 VIDEGDTK
-301 KIRQKYDFAKVLRYY
+301 KIRQKYDFVKVLRYY
-316 AEVAESKYSSID
+316 AEVAESKFSSID

-333 EVSDELAKQTGR
+333 EVSQELAKQTGR

-368 LTLGTPAYNTD
+368 LTLGTPGYADDASTG
-379 TAAGGITGIG
+379 GGISGIG
-389 GTGKDTI
+389 GAGKNVIET
-396 ATMLLA
+396 LLLS

-417 QLGAE
+417 QLGVD

-428 GNISI
+428 GNIAI

-446 GSNVAKKNPTFGQIT
+446 GSNVAKKNPTFGQIE

-494 YACAAGIETAAFQGA
+494 YACAAGIETAAFQGT
-509 GTSGAPTGLCTA
+509 GSSGQPTGLCTA
-521 LNAAATAWS
+521 LNSGATAWS
-530 NAPTFDKIVDLVAAT
+530 NAPTFDKIVDLIAAT

-556 FVGNSGVWAKLAKTR
+556 FVGNAGVWAKLAKTR

-579 AQTPKNVGAI
+579 ADTPKNVAAI

-602 VIGRDFV
+602 VLGRDFV

-627 SVCLWS
+627 AVCLWS

-662 KRPESFALA
+662 KRPEAFKLA
-671 TGVHA
+671 TGVHS

>member
-1 MKTRKTDW
+1 MKKRMIDR
-9 RVRAADPKDDKRKYR
+9 RVRADEPKDDKRKYR
-24 AADWIVET
+24 AAEWIVET

-56 YARYMADPESGEW
+56 YIRHMADPESGEW
-69 VKALEVLGHG
+69 VKALEVLGHK

-89 DGLVIQDHHYGEQI
+89 DGLVIQDTHYGEQI

-115 ICGTIRFGHSQK
+115 IVGTIRFGHSQK

-155 GVDAATGLPIF
+155 GVDAKTGLPIF

-191 KADTTENRSDGKTA
+191 NANTTENRNDGKTA
-205 EAGHPETKNI
+205 EAGHPKT
-215 EAATIA
+215 ATTTA
-221 AERKDQMKLTAEQ
+221 PAVGERQTTMKLTPEQ

-279 LAKKPAKPAEEARA
+279 LAKKPAKPADEARA
-293 VIDEGDKA
+293 VIDEGDKT

-355 VGNRAAANANDGG
+355 IGNRAAANANDGG
-368 LTLGTPAYNTD
+368 LTLGTPAYNQD
-379 TAAGGITGIG
+379 AAAGGIAGIG
-389 GTGKDTI
+389 GTGKNIIETL
-396 ATMLLA
+396 LLA
-402 GQFIDALVATLVLRE
+402 GQFIEALVVALVLRE

-428 GNISI
+428 GNVAI

-439 SGGWVAE
+439 SGGWVTE
-446 GSNVAKKNPTFGQIT
+446 GQNAPKKNPTFGQIT

-481 SVNVQAKVLEWLM
+481 SFDVQAKILQWLM
-494 YACAAGIETAAFQGA
+494 YACANGLETAAFQG
-509 GTSGAPTGLCTA
+509 TGADGQPRGLCTA
-521 LNAAATAWS
+521 LTGTAWG
-530 NAPTFDKIVDLVAAT
+530 NAPTFDKIVDIIAAA
-545 KTANSYKPSMK
+545 KIANSYKPSMK
-556 FVGNSGVWAKLAKTR
+556 FVGDAGVWAKLAKTR

-579 AQTPKNVGAI
+579 AASDAKNVGAI
-589 GGSVRLLDTATNK
+589 GGSTRLLDTATNK
-602 VIGRDFV
+602 LIGRDFV

-614 PAAKLLFGDFTQL
+614 PAKKLLFGDFTQL
-627 SVCLWS
+627 TVCLWS

-643 NDTNG
+643 NSTNG

-662 KRPESFALA
+662 KRSESFGLA

>member
-1 MKTRKTDW
+1 MKKRTIDR
-9 RVRAADPKDDKRKYR
+9 RVRADEPKDDKRKYR
-24 AADWIVET
+24 AAEWIVET

-69 VKALEVLGHG
+69 VKALEVLGHK

-89 DGLVIQDHHYGEQI
+89 DGLVIQDTHYGEQI

-115 ICGTIRFGHSQK
+115 IVGTIRFGHSQK

-155 GVDAATGLPIF
+155 GVDAKTGLPIF

-191 KADTTENRSDGKTA
+191 A
-205 EAGHPETKNI
+205 EADETI
-215 EAATIA
+215 TRTAAKPA
-221 AERKDQMKLTAEQ
+221 AESTNKKGIQIMDKPTTAGYTAEQ
-234 RQKIRELASAA
+234 KTKIREMASAA

-279 LAKKPAKPAEEARA
+279 LAKKPAKPAAEARA

-355 VGNRAAANANDGG
+355 VGNRAAANPSDGS

-422 VLTGLV
+422 VMTGLV

-439 SGGWVAE
+439 SGGWVSE
-446 GSNVAKKNPTFGQIT
+446 GNNVAKKNPTFGQIP

-481 SVNVQAKVLEWLM
+481 SINVQAKVLEWLM
-494 YACAAGIETAAFQGA
+494 YACAAGIETAAFQGS

-521 LNAAATAWS
+521 LTGTAWS
-530 NAPTFDKIVDLVAAT
+530 NAPTFDKIVDLIAAT
-545 KTANSYKPSMK
+545 KIANSYKPSMK
-556 FVGNSGVWAKLAKTR
+556 FVGNAGVWAKLAKTR

-579 AQTPKNVGAI
+579 ADTPKNVGAI

-614 PAAKLLFGDFTQL
+614 PNAKLLFGDFTQL
-627 SVCLWS
+627 AVCLWS

-662 KRPESFALA
+662 KRPESFGLA
-671 TGVHA
+671 TGVNA

>member
-1 MKTRKTDW
+1 MKTKARLCFRTDE
-9 RVRAADPKDDKRKYR
+9 PKDDKRKYR
-24 AADWIVET
+24 AAEWIVET

-56 YARYMADPESGEW
+56 YARYMEDPESGEW
-69 VKALEVLGHG
+69 VKALEVLGHK
-79 PGEIDDTRMR
+79 PEEIDDTRMR
-89 DGLVIQDHHYGEQI
+89 DGLVIQDNHWGEQI

-115 ICGTIRFGHSQK
+115 IVGTIRFGHSQK

-191 KADTTENRSDGKTA
+191 A
-205 EAGHPETKNI
+205 EADETTSRT
-215 EAATIA
+215 AARPA
-221 AERKDQMKLTAEQ
+221 AESTNKKGIQIMDKPTTAGYTAEQ
-234 RQKIRELASAA
+234 KTKIRELASAA

-259 RSFEEIREELLN
+259 RSFEEVREELLN

-279 LAKKPAKPAEEARA
+279 LAKKPAKPAEEARS
-293 VIDEGDKA
+293 VIDEGDQK

-316 AEVAESKYSSID
+316 AEVAESKFSNID

-333 EVSDELAKQTGR
+333 EISAELAKQTGR

-355 VGNRAAANANDGG
+355 VGNRAAANPSDGT
-368 LTLGTPAYNTD
+368 LTLGTPGYADDST
-379 TAAGGITGIG
+379 TGGGITGIG
-389 GTGKDTI
+389 GTGKNTI

-428 GNISI
+428 GNIAI

-446 GSNVAKKNPTFGQIT
+446 GSNVAKKNPTFGQIE

-494 YACAAGIETAAFQGA
+494 YACASGIETAAFQGA

-521 LNAAATAWS
+521 LNSAATAWS

-556 FVGNSGVWAKLAKTR
+556 FVGNAGVWAKLAKTR

-579 AQTPKNVGAI
+579 ASTPKNVGAI

-614 PAAKLLFGDFTQL
+614 PSAKLLFGDFTQL

-671 TGVHA
+671 TGVHS

>member
-1 MKTRKTDW
+1 MKTLKIDR
-9 RVRAADPKDDKRKYR
+9 RVRADDPKNDGRLYR
-24 AADWIVET
+24 EAEFAVET
-32 REVGEGKDKKTE
+32 RAKENGETE
-44 RVVRCSISSETP
+44 TVVRASVSSEAP
-56 YARYMADPESGEW
+56 YLRQVLWNPEKEKYTAGY
-69 VKALEVLGHG
+69 EVLGHAD
-79 PGEIDDTRMR
+79 GEIDTSRMK
-89 DGLVIQDHHYGEQI
+89 DGLVIQDTHWGDQI
-103 GIMDKPEVKDGK
+103 GIIRKPEVKDGK
-115 ICGTIRFGHSQK
+115 IGGVIEFGCSERAQVIAKDAAAGIR
-127 ARDIE
+127 
-132 ADALDGIKRNMSV
+132 RNMSV
-145 GYIVNEYKRD
+145 GYIVNESKVVGKAED
-155 GVDAATGLPIF
+155 GLPII

-171 TPYEASFVNVPADTN
+171 TPYEASFVNVPADAGV
-186 IGVGR
+186 GVGR
-191 KADTTENRSDGKTA
+191 DGHLQNKT
-205 EAGHPETKNI
+205 P

-221 AERKDQMKLTAEQ
+221 ARSKDTMKLTAEQ

-279 LAKKPAKPAEEARA
+279 LAKKPAKPAEASRA
-293 VIDEGDKA
+293 VIDESDKA
-301 KIRQKYDFAKVLRYY
+301 KIKKRYDFVKVLRYL
-316 AEVAESKYSSID
+316 ADVAKGERPDVD

-333 EVSDELAKQTGR
+333 EISDELANQTGR

-355 VGNRAAANANDGG
+355 IRAAANPSDGS

-379 TAAGGITGIG
+379 PAAGGITGIG
-389 GTGKDTI
+389 GAGKNLVET
-396 ATMLLA
+396 LLLS

-439 SGGWVAE
+439 TGGWISSE
-446 GSNVAKKNPTFGQIT
+446 GGNAAKKNPTFGQIT
-461 ATPHTY
+461 AEPHTY

-494 YACAAGIETAAFQGA
+494 YACANGLETAAFQGSGTA
-509 GTSGAPTGLCTA
+509 GQPTGLCTA
-521 LNAAATAWS
+521 LTGTAWS
-530 NAPTFDKIVDLVAAT
+530 NAPTFDKIVDLIAAT
-545 KTANSYKPSMK
+545 KIANSYKPSMK

-571 DYEVLTDG
+571 DFEVLTDG
-579 AQTPKNVGAI
+579 ASTPKNVGAI

-614 PAAKLLFGDFTQL
+614 PNAKLLFGDFTQL
-627 SVCLWS
+627 TVCLWS
-633 GTDIIVDPYA
+633 GTDIVVDPYA

-662 KRPESFALA
+662 KRPESFGLA